1 MKTYAIW
8 KNHAVIGYI
17 DLTEQQADTLN
28 RTQNDMYFGFDKV
41 TNPEK
46 YKEWPTM
53 QKLTF
58 DVNNGNKLE
67 LTQHQ
72 HDGKVF
78 VNKITQIPAG
88 DMVMLINYYK

>member
-46 YKEWPTM
+46 YKE
-53 QKLTF
+53 
-58 DVNNGNKLE
+58 
-67 LTQHQ
+67 
-72 HDGKVF
+72 
-78 VNKITQIPAG
+78 
-88 DMVMLINYYK
+88 